1 MSRKKLVSRLLAAR
15 SQENLTDLKR
25 GLVKN
30 KDKFKENEKNIK
42 NTK

>member
-1 MSRKKLVSRLLAAR
+1 MPRKKIVSRLIAAR

-30 KDKFKENEKNIK
+30 KDKFNEAVEFFENS
-42 NTK
+42 